1 MTPGALLSELRAAGA
16 VLRVV
21 GGRLEAKHLPPAL
34 APLAR
39 ARAAELRVLLAPPA
53 PVDHQGEQ
61 LPAAPPAPASS
72 WTLPPRPP
80 GAAPL
85 SGLDTVER
93 DASTGGTVYLLIF
106 ASLWR

>member
-1 MTPGALLSELRAAGA
+1 M
-16 VLRVV
+16 
-21 GGRLEAKHLPPAL
+21 
-34 APLAR
+34 
-39 ARAAELRVLLAPPA
+39 APPA
-53 PVDHQGEQ
+53 PAAVDHQGEQ